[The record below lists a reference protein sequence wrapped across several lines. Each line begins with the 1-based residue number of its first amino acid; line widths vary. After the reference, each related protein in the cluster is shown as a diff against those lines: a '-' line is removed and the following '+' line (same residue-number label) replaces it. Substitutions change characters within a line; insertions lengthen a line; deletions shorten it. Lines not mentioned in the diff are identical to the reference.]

1 LLNPVSRVS
10 FALLFCCVPVALSGQ
25 TPNQTPE
32 PTQSSSQ
39 SQAADSGG
47 LPVFKANAQSVIV
60 NVLVT
65 GKDGKPVHGLGKDR
79 FVVEEDGKQQAITSF
94 EEHTGTASEPANVP
108 KLPPFFFTNVPRV
121 KENDALTVLLLDS
134 LNTQIQDQA
143 TVREEMKRYL
153 QNPVPNR
160 RIAIFTLGSRLRLI
174 QGFTDDPKVLTA
186 AFNTLKNGSGPQH
199 SDLLQTRADSTLSQT
214 AVSQIA
220 SSDPNGGALAAAS
233 AAALQQFFSEQVTS
247 QTGLRIAM
255 TIDAFQQL
263 ARYLGGIPGRKNVAW
278 FSSSFPLTIFP
289 DPGLQ
294 NSFAGLNDF
303 QEKVRKTDAMLAAAQ
318 VAIYP
323 IAAEGNAPDSHYDVE
338 TQAQAAVTGQ
348 AAQQQQISSL
358 QSDSQQ
364 RVGNHTSMDV
374 IADDTGGKATYNSNG
389 LAEALA
395 SVAQSGSEYYSMS
408 YTPTN
413 SSEDGQYRHV
423 AVKLTGGKVKL
434 AYRRG
439 YYAADAKLE
448 KLEVAHAN
456 VDPLAIFMRPG
467 FPDSTE
473 VPLVLRVRPVPQ
485 PDLAPAAMPQGTAP
499 QSQAS
504 AVKQAGDNHDLRGP
518 ITRYAVDV
526 IIAVSGLQLAESA
539 DRSRHGKVM
548 AALVAY
554 DDDGHPLNWMEREV
568 PLDMEAKR
576 FATIQ
581 ETGINFRLEL
591 DVPKDA
597 ATLRGGVLDV
607 SSGHTGT
614 LEVPLAEVTGAVKT
628 ASLPK

>member
-1 LLNPVSRVS
+1 LLNPISRMS
-10 FALLFCCVPVALSGQ
+10 FALLLCCLPAALSGQ
-25 TPNQTPE
+25 APEQAQTTAP
-32 PTQSSSQ
+32 
-39 SQAADSGG
+39 SQAADSGA
-47 LPVFKANAQSVIV
+47 LTVFKANAQTVVV
-60 NVLVT
+60 NVVVT
-65 GKDGKPVHGLGKDR
+65 GKDGKPVHGLDKDR
-79 FVVEEDGKQQAITSF
+79 FVVEEDAKKQAITSF
-94 EEHTGTASEPANVP
+94 EEHTGATAEPENVP
-108 KLPPFFFTNVPRV
+108 RLPPFFFTNLPRV
-121 KENDALTVLLLDS
+121 KLDDALTVLLLDS

-174 QGFTDDPKVLTA
+174 QGFTDDPKVLA
-186 AFNTLKNGSGPQH
+186 AALSTLKNGSGPEH
-199 SDLLQTRADSTLSQT
+199 SDLLPTRADTTLTQT
-214 AVSQIA
+214 AVNQIA
-220 SSDPNGGALAAAS
+220 SSDPNGGATAAAS

-289 DPGLQ
+289 DQGLQ

-323 IAAEGNAPDSHYDVE
+323 IAAEGNATDSLYDVE
-338 TQAQAAVTGQ
+338 SQAQASLTAQT
-348 AAQQQQISSL
+348 AQQQQTGSL
-358 QSDSQQ
+358 KSDSQQ
-364 RVGNHTSMDV
+364 RVGNHTSMEV

-395 SVAQSGSEYYSMS
+395 NVAQSGSEYYSLS
-408 YTPTN
+408 YTPIN
-413 SSEDGQYRHV
+413 SAEDGQYRHV
-423 AVKLTGGKVKL
+423 EVKVTGGKVKL

-439 YYAADAKLE
+439 YYAADAKVE
-448 KLEVAHAN
+448 KAESAHAN

-467 FPDSTE
+467 FPDATE
-473 VPLVLRVRPVPQ
+473 VPLVLRVRPET
-485 PDLAPAAMPQGTAP
+485 APATSPRTESTKP
-499 QSQAS
+499 
-504 AVKQAGDNHDLRGP
+504 AGDKHDIHGP
-518 ITRYAVDV
+518 LTRYAVDV
-526 IIAVSGLQLAESA
+526 IVAARGLQLAESP
-539 DRSRHGKVM
+539 DHTRHGKIM

-554 DDDGHPLNWMEREV
+554 DDDGHPLNWVELEV
-568 PLDMEAKR
+568 PLDMDAKR
-576 FATIQ
+576 FASIQ

-597 ATLRGGVLDV
+597 ASLRTGVLETTT
-607 SSGHTGT
+607 GRTGT
-614 LEVPLAEVTGAVKT
+614 LEVPLSEVASAVKT
-628 ASLPK
+628 ASQPK